1 MQKDSKKNLK
11 LKRISDVLRRNLK
24 KRKNFQNKFNKENK
38 KNDSIV
44 R

>member
-38 KNDSIV
+38 KNDIIV